1 GETVEST
8 RTSCAVV
15 VGRSCHAA
23 LRAAAVRTFVIGE
36 TPATTRVFEQY
47 FGGRNHT
54 IVRAEAVLLAR
65 RADDAGAD
73 TCTVVIV
80 DCSGQL
86 AERALNFPQFQQL
99 VDACALRAWPL
110 VMLSDSRVFPV
121 VKNQRYRESDATEPG
136 SATGVYLQQCEQYL
150 AAHCECHIILRTGPL
165 LAAEGSNLLT
175 MLLRRMRQGGTIE
188 AVTEPRFCPTVL
200 ADLMRVTAAIC
211 DQIGCAA
218 QCWGIYHDHSAD
230 TATAYEL
237 AETVLAA
244 AGQYWQLGD

>member
-15 VGRSCHAA
+15 VGRPCHAA
-23 LRAAAVRTFVIGE
+23 LRAAAVRTFVIGA
-36 TPATTRVFEQY
+36 TAATTRVFEQY

-110 VMLSDSRVFPV
+110 LMLSDSRVFPV

-165 LAAEGSNLLT
+165 LPAEGSNLLSLPLCRT
-175 MLLRRMRQGGTIE
+175 RQRGTNE
-188 AVTEPRFCPTVL
+188 AATEPRSCPSVPV
-200 ADLMRVTAAIC
+200 DLMRVP
-211 DQIGCAA
+211 
-218 QCWGIYHDHSAD
+218 SA
-230 TATAYEL
+230 TRP
-237 AETVLAA
+237 
-244 AGQYWQLGD
+244 